1 MTNRHH
7 FRRKRRDR
15 WGVYKESE
23 KLSTVRVAP
32 LTVKTSDWPI
42 RNVTDR
48 TFPFKVTEGDSPL
61 QMFSKNPFTN
71 GHEK

>member
-1 MTNRHH
+1 M
-7 FRRKRRDR
+7 

-23 KLSTVRVAP
+23 KLSTAQVAP
-32 LTVKTSDWPI
+32 LIVKTSDWSMI
-42 RNVTDR
+42 NVTDR
-48 TFPFKVTEGDSPL
+48 TFPFKVDEGDSPF